1 MAQKRQGS
9 EITKIEPTHFLSQVM
24 HKIPRP
30 FTATHSFP
38 RSFSIPEHQR
48 VEGWLWTRFLLVVL
62 LLAGSL
68 GVHAADSKAP
78 IKVVIAGLVHGHVNG
93 FLKKDYQGSVQ
104 IVGIYEPNREVANQY
119 RDRYHFDDALFGTDL
134 PKMLDERKPQ
144 AVWVFSSTYDH
155 LAAVE
160 AAAPRGIHVIVEKP
174 LAVNKQAA
182 DRMAALAR
190 ENKTLLLTNLETT
203 WYSCLAEAQRICVQ
217 EKQLGVITKI
227 VSHFGHAGP
236 EKMGPEF
243 VAWLTDPKLNGG
255 GASADFGCYGGV
267 ITTWLMSGQRPQSVT
282 AVFQT
287 DRPETFTKVDD
298 SATLI
303 LEYPQAQAIIQASWD
318 WTFPRKDVEI
328 YGRKGI
334 IRTINPTD
342 YDIRLSAAKRPEE
355 KTAAPLPQPYGS
367 SVEYFAAVI
376 RGEIDPSGSMSS
388 LETNLIAVEIQ
399 DAARESAKT
408 GKKVMLP

>member
-1 MAQKRQGS
+1 ML
-9 EITKIEPTHFLSQVM
+9 KISKFV
-24 HKIPRP
+24 
-30 FTATHSFP
+30 TATLVALFLTVSF
-38 RSFSIPEHQR
+38 E
-48 VEGWLWTRFLLVVL
+48 
-62 LLAGSL
+62 
-68 GVHAADSKAP
+68 VHAADSKVP

-93 FLKKDYQGSVQ
+93 FLKSAYQDSVQ
-104 IVGIYEPNREVANQY
+104 IVGIYETNREVTNQY

-144 AVWVFSSTYDH
+144 AIWVFSSTYDH

-174 LAVNKQAA
+174 LAVDKPAA

-190 ENKTLLLTNLETT
+190 EHKTHLLTNLETT
-203 WYSCLAEAQRICVQ
+203 WYSSLAEAHRICVQ
-217 EKQLGVITKI
+217 EQQLGVLTKI

-236 EKMGPEF
+236 ERMGPEF

-267 ITTWLMSGQRPQSVT
+267 ITTWLMGNKRPQSVT

-287 DRPETFTKVDD
+287 DRPEVFPKVDD

-303 LEYPQAQAIIQASWD
+303 LEYPQAQAIVQASWD

-342 YDIRLSAAKRPEE
+342 YDIRLDSKKRPEE
-355 KTAAPLPQPYGS
+355 KTAAPLPKPYGS
-367 SVEYFAAVI
+367 SVEYFSAVI
-376 RGEIDPSGSMSS
+376 RGEIDPSGSESS

>member
-1 MAQKRQGS
+1 MLKAHPS
-9 EITKIEPTHFLSQVM
+9 IL
-24 HKIPRP
+24 
-30 FTATHSFP
+30 AA
-38 RSFSIPEHQR
+38 RSSTPLLPAPSIQASLPGFGGR
-48 VEGWLWTRFLLVVL
+48 MRRRLL
-62 LLAGSL
+62 LLALLVCASFQL
-68 GVHAADSKAP
+68 HAADAKAP
-78 IKVVIAGLVHGHVNG
+78 VRVVIAGLVHGHVGG
-93 FLKKDYQGSVQ
+93 FLKNAQQGSVQ
-104 IVGIYEPNREVANQY
+104 IVGICEPDGEVVKRY
-119 RDRYHFDDALFGTDL
+119 RDRFKLDESLFGTDL

-144 AVWVFSSTYDH
+144 AIWVFTSTYDH

-160 AAAPRGIHVIVEKP
+160 AAAPRKVHVIVEKP
-174 LAVNKQAA
+174 LAVDKPAA

-190 ENKTLLLTNLETT
+190 EHKVHLLTNLETT
-203 WYSCLAEAQRICVQ
+203 WYSSLAEARRICVEEQ
-217 EKQLGVITKI
+217 QLGVITKI

-236 EKMGPEF
+236 ERMSPEF

-267 ITTWLMSGQRPQSVT
+267 ITTWLMGQQRPLSVT

-287 DRPETFTKVDD
+287 DRPEVFPKVDD
-298 SATLI
+298 NATLI
-303 LEYPQAQAIIQASWD
+303 LEYPQAQGIVQASWD

-334 IRTINPTD
+334 LRTINPTD

-355 KTAAPLPQPYGS
+355 KTAAPLPEPYGT

-376 RGEIDPSGSMSS
+376 RGEINPSGSESS

-408 GKKVMLP
+408 GKKVVLR